1 LLTIPSLFLSLS
13 FLSHSFSLVEG
24 LGNPGPLG
32 LGGFA
37 LTTMTL
43 SIYNA
48 GILTDTSGLVI
59 AVALFYGGI
68 AQFIAGTLTFT
79 FIVHAVFS
87 NAVQLRS
94 L

>member
-1 LLTIPSLFLSLS
+1 LLTSPRFDWLRVSA
-13 FLSHSFSLVEG
+13 G

-32 LGGFA
+32 LGAFA

-48 GILTDTSGLVI
+48 GILTDTSGVVV

-68 AQFIAGTLTFT
+68 AQFIAGTTTTSDLSIRPFD
-79 FIVHAVFS
+79 
-87 NAVQLRS
+87 
-94 L
+94 

>member
-1 LLTIPSLFLSLS
+1 M
-13 FLSHSFSLVEG
+13 EG

-68 AQFIAGTLTFT
+68 AQFIAGTLTFP
-79 FIVHAVFS
+79 FIFYAVG
-87 NAVQLRS
+87 AL
-94 L
+94 

>member
-1 LLTIPSLFLSLS
+1 MWDGS
-13 FLSHSFSLVEG
+13 G

-48 GILTDTSGLVI
+48 RILEDTSGLVI
-59 AVALFYGGI
+59 ALALFYGGI
-68 AQFIAGTLTFT
+68 AQFIAGSRPSPLLLLT
-79 FIVHAVFS
+79 V
-87 NAVQLRS
+87 S
-94 L
+94 LPHRHLMTMLTTSYV